1 MQRRDWERLD
11 RVLRPSF
18 KEELSGAFRFL
29 FEDHMPLTVMVAAL
43 TFPLVVGL
51 GGHLTQGTNEMLL
64 PVIALVPILS
74 VVVLVCALSRKIMI
88 DAAAGLDDPPAIPE
102 LGALIHHAI
111 RFLVDTAVM
120 VAVFFG
126 PAVACHLHGSPR
138 EVTIA
143 MLVIGIILLPMALVL
158 RQVRNDW
165 QALWP
170 PTLLEAIFNG
180 GIPYL
185 GALIV
190 GALLFVP
197 AAAVGI
203 ATMGSE
209 LYLQV
214 SFAGPLVA
222 MPLFIASRF
231 TGRVLSNRSVWLKQI
246 LVDQTAPHP
255 APAPAAT
262 TPPSSARYRAATTS
276 MSTSAP
282 GLRRRS
288 MATPKTP
295 VRRQRA
301 RLDAPQHPE
310 MSGTLRV
317 RNPHK
322 DKNPP
327 PPPPA
332 RDESCRLFFKVCLDG
347 DEVFAGDKT
356 PDLVNRPGFRT
367 FRGKDRVAAG
377 AAVRT
382 KSDNDNPT
390 EKEKDR

>member
-1 MQRRDWERLD
+1 
-11 RVLRPSF
+11 
-18 KEELSGAFRFL
+18 
-29 FEDHMPLTVMVAAL
+29 VMVTAL

-51 GGHLTQGTNEMLL
+51 GGHLTQGTNQMLL

-88 DAAAGLDDPPAIPE
+88 DAAAGLDDPPSIPE
-102 LGALIHHAI
+102 LGALLHHAI

-120 VAVFFG
+120 AAVFFG
-126 PAVACHLHGSPR
+126 PAVACYLHGSPR
-138 EVTIA
+138 EVAIA

-165 QALWP
+165 RAFWP

-197 AAAVGI
+197 AVAVGI
-203 ATMGSE
+203 ATMGSQ

-222 MPLFIASRF
+222 MPLFVASRF
-231 TGRVLSNRSVWLKQI
+231 TGRVLSNRSAWLKQI
-246 LVDQTAPHP
+246 LVDQTAPHHP
-255 APAPAAT
+255 APAPAT
-262 TPPSSARYRAATTS
+262 STPPSSARYRAATTS
-276 MSTSAP
+276 MSSSSTPS
-282 GLRRRS
+282 LRRRAV
-288 MATPKTP
+288 ATHKTP

-317 RNPHK
+317 RAPQK
-322 DKNPP
+322 DQEPP
-327 PPPPA
+327 PPPPT

-367 FRGKDRVAAG
+367 FTGKDRVAAG

-382 KSDNDNPT
+382 KSDNPT